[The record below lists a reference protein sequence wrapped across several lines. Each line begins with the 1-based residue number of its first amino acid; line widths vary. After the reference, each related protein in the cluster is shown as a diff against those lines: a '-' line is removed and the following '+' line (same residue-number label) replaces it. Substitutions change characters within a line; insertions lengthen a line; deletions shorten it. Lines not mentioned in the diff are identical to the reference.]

1 MLQLGDTLSDL
12 RNEKNLSQND
22 LAKRIGVNSSTIAL
36 YESGER
42 LPSLRRL
49 IRLSLA
55 LGVTKDLLLG
65 LNDQKYR
72 FLDVS
77 DLTSEQIGSLET
89 VINNYRGLQAP
100 D

>member
-1 MLQLGDTLSDL
+1 MLQLGDTLRDL
-12 RNEKNLSQND
+12 RNEKKLSQND

-55 LGVTKDLLLG
+55 LGVTTDFLLG

-77 DLTSEQIGSLET
+77 DLTSEQIGSLEII
-89 VINNYRGLQAP
+89 INNYRGLQAP

>member
-1 MLQLGDTLSDL
+1 MLQLGDTLRDL
-12 RNEKNLSQND
+12 RNEKKLSQND

-55 LGVTKDLLLG
+55 LGVTTDFLLG

-89 VINNYRGLQAP
+89 IINNYRGLQAP

>member
-1 MLQLGDTLSDL
+1 MLQLGDTLRDL

-55 LGVTKDLLLG
+55 LGVTTDFLLG

-77 DLTSEQIGSLET
+77 DLTSEQIGSLEII
-89 VINNYRGLQAP
+89 INNYRGLQAP

>member
-1 MLQLGDTLSDL
+1 MLQLGDTLRDL
-12 RNEKNLSQND
+12 RNEKKLSQND

-55 LGVTKDLLLG
+55 LGVTTDFLLG

-89 VINNYRGLQAP
+89 IINNYRGL
-100 D
+100 

>member
-1 MLQLGDTLSDL
+1 MLQLGDTLRDL
-12 RNEKNLSQND
+12 RNKKELSQSD

-55 LGVTKDLLLG
+55 LGVTTDFLLG

-89 VINNYRGLQAP
+89 IINNYRGLQAP